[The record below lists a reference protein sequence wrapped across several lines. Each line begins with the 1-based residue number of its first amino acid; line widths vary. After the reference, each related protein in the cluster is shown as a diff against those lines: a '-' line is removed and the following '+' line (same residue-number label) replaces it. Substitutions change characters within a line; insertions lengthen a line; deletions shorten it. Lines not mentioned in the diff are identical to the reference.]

1 MPDFGRAKHDKYRI
15 ELPTSKPEYPALPW
29 TCADATFINVYFEVR
44 KEILLDWLPPEY
56 GRTTPAYC
64 RLFIVDNPQSPI
76 GPFRDAALA
85 LGGRLSMM
93 PAVFTAA
100 SITNSRTALAAG
112 IFERGYPNAFGKIEF
127 EADRNRAHALISDEK
142 GPLLEV
148 TLPLLQ
154 TIEPSR
160 LAYDHVDAIKT
171 VRDDNG
177 MKTELVVTAPDFKI
191 EQAAI
196 CKNARVEYPAER
208 PENTWQILNNR
219 NLVSAQVVRGTRTFA
234 AARLPGQN

>member
-1 MPDFGRAKHDKYRI
+1 MPDFGRAKHDKYRV
-15 ELPTSKPEYPALPW
+15 ELPSSKPEYPALPW
-29 TCADATFINVYFEVR
+29 GCTEVTMINVYFEVR

-64 RLFIVDNPQSPI
+64 RLFIVDNAQSPV
-76 GPFRDAALA
+76 GPFRDATLA
-85 LGGRLSMM
+85 LGCRMSMM

-100 SITNSRTALAAG
+100 SITNSRVALAAG
-112 IFERGYPNAFGKIEF
+112 IFERGYPNAFGQIVF
-127 EADRNRAHALISDEK
+127 EADRNRAHAVISDEK

-171 VRDDNG
+171 SQGDGGV
-177 MKTELVVTAPDFKI
+177 KTELLITAPDLKV

-196 CKNARVEYPAER
+196 CKNARIDYPAER
-208 PENTWQILNNR
+208 PESAWQILNNR
-219 NLVSAQVVRGTRTFA
+219 NLVSAQVVRGTRSFA
-234 AARLPGQN
+234 AAKPPGQ